1 MTLKEFILS
10 APKQE
15 DQSINYVLNLLKKQK
30 DLPEDVEAISKK
42 IYLQLNTGQTTA
54 FQKIVMMYFF
64 TENNYQQ
71 PQDPEILNRIN
82 FIVDLQNNDTN
93 YQFK

>member
-15 DQSINYVLNLLKKQK
+15 DTNINYVLDLLKNQK
-30 DLPEDVEAISKK
+30 DLPKDVETISKV
-42 IYLQLNTGQTTA
+42 IYLKLNHEQTQA

-64 TENNYQQ
+64 TENNFQQ
-71 PQDPEILNRIN
+71 PQDPEILNKIN
-82 FIVDLQNNDTN
+82 FIIDLQNNDEN
-93 YQFK
+93 YKFR